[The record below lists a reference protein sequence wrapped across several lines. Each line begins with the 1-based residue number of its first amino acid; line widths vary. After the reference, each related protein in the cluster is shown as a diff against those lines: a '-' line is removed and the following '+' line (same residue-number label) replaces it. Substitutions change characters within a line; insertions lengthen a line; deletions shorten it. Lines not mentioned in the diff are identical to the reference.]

1 MLKDKHCMRMS
12 MEDIASQVGFSNRQ
26 SFYAAFYKRTG
37 CTPRDFRMKA
47 INEIENQ
54 KKERLEKRKSK
65 LAKAQAEKAK

>member
-1 MLKDKHCMRMS
+1 
-12 MEDIASQVGFSNRQ
+12 
-26 SFYAAFYKRTG
+26 
-37 CTPRDFRMKA
+37 MKA